1 MVQKE
6 EMDILY
12 FKKYARYVKQNA
24 NSKSAINLFLTLKKC
39 RKSCYIHFSSRYKKS
54 FLHILNYYKM
64 HYEMKKEDNHIF
76 YLISQ
81 YSIPEEVKHV
91 FHHSEDDIK
100 NPHIMGKFLGY
111 PAFMNVRRVS
121 KMKEIGSI
129 GFYFMKNKKE
139 KKKEIIYGF
148 RIPNAKITPEMIAKM
163 NILMKKYRKC
173 IQKYLGILFPELT
186 IEMNIQLNP

>member
-24 NSKSAINLFLTLKKC
+24 DSKSAINLFLTFKKC
-39 RKSCYIHFSSRYKKS
+39 RKSCYIQFSSRYKKS

-64 HYEMKKEDNHIF
+64 HYEMNHENGII
-76 YLISQ
+76 YCIISQ
-81 YSIPEEVKHV
+81 YPIPEEVKHV
-91 FHHSEDDIK
+91 FYHSKDDIK

-111 PAFMNVRRVS
+111 PAFMNVRKVS
-121 KMKEIGSI
+121 TMKEIGSI

-148 RIPNAKITPEMIAKM
+148 RIPNAKITTEIIAKM
-163 NILMKKYRKC
+163 NTLLKKYQKC
-173 IQKYLGILFPELT
+173 IQKYLGILYPKFT